1 MPELLPV
8 LLAERQVAGG
18 IELDLSV
25 PGDMLVFDGHFDRHP
40 IVPGIA
46 EVDWAVR
53 LARPRL
59 PVTGTFKGLSRLKFS
74 RVIQPPASLTL
85 SLAWKP
91 GALAFEFRDARG
103 SCSSGEVLFEP
114 LAGA

>member
-1 MPELLPV
+1 MPDSLPT
-8 LLAERQVAGG
+8 LLAERPVADG

-25 PGDMLVFDGHFDRHP
+25 LEDMDVFDGHFDAHP

-59 PVTGTFKGLSRLKFS
+59 PVTGAFTGLARLKFS
-74 RVIQPPASLTL
+74 RVIQPPAALTL
-85 SLAWKP
+85 SLAWTP
-91 GALAFEFRDARG
+91 GTLRFEFRDVRG
-103 SCSSGEVLFEP
+103 SCSSGEVLFS
-114 LAGA
+114 A